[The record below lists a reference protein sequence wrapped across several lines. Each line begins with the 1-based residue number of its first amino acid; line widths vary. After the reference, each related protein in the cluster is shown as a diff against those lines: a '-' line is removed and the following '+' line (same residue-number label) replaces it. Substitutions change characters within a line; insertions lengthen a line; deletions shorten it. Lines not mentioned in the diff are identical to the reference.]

1 MIFRLLRLPDPDR
14 QNGIAQYPKLG
25 ARPALTPEHP
35 LDKGHIERLILLS
48 RATGAEASPIYLE
61 VFCLAFSVVSVDR
74 DRGGISLNRT
84 DPTLMH
90 TNKIPLRKGGLD
102 LPRGHINSISGAG
115 REALRSVRS
124 LVVKEVRW
132 A

>member
-35 LDKGHIERLILLS
+35 L
-48 RATGAEASPIYLE
+48 ATGAEASPIYLE